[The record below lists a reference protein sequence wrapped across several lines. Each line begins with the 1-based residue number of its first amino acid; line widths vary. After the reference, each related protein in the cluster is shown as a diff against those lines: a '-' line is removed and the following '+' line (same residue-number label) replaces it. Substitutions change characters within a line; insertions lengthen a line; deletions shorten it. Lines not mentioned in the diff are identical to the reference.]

1 MKHTEFRFIK
11 RRRNAGE
18 KRDSAKRRPKA
29 GERQG
34 LSARLA
40 ALMPKALTGSADEME
55 RRLKA
60 AFGNGDFR
68 AQIEEVRRKNAA
80 YWLICAGL
88 LLLLITA
95 VVSGSLQGG
104 APVVSVNRPPYT
116 SDPLRVSA
124 AVEAEYGNAS
134 VKRNVELTVRPKSL
148 SDEEKT
154 ARIEETARR
163 LPGLILGSNES
174 LSSVSSDMN
183 LIESDA
189 ETGVVVS
196 WVSENPALIS
206 DKGELNGIVGRAG
219 DVLSLKARLSLE
231 NISETVEITGVLG
244 APVSDDSLSDDVADV
259 LSETVA
265 ALNVSAE
272 GDALT
277 LPASDA
283 NGVLYRWVEDVSDIH
298 IPEIAAL
305 ALFMLFLRHSRYSWI
320 DRRVKAARRSIIKDF
335 PEFIDKL
342 LLMLNAGL
350 VVSEALSRIAADY
363 ELRRNAADPRQL
375 YEELVTI
382 RQRVENTNAPLAVE
396 LNMMASRSGVRELMR
411 FASVVSDNIDKGSAL
426 AEKLKAEGEL
436 VWKLRKKDAEE
447 AGRLSE
453 TKMILPMTLTLLTL
467 VMITM
472 APAVL
477 DMS

>member
-1 MKHTEFRFIK
+1 MKNRSD
-11 RRRNAGE
+11 AGE
-18 KRDSAKRRPKA
+18 KRSAAKRRANA
-29 GERQG
+29 GKGQG
-34 LSARLA
+34 LSSRLA
-40 ALMPKALTGSADEME
+40 AVMPKALTGSADEME

-60 AFGNGDFR
+60 AFGNKDFR
-68 AQIEEVRRKNAA
+68 GRIEEVRRKNAA
-80 YWLICAGL
+80 YWLICTGL
-88 LLLLITA
+88 LLLLVTA
-95 VVSGSLQGG
+95 VVSQLLQGG
-104 APVVSVNRPPYT
+104 DPVVSVIRPSYT
-116 SDPLRVSA
+116 AAPLRVA
-124 AVEAEYGNAS
+124 AVAEAEYGNVS

-154 ARIEETARR
+154 ARIKETARR
-163 LPGLILGSNES
+163 LPDLILGQNES
-174 LSSVSSDMN
+174 LSSVSSDLN
-183 LIESDA
+183 LIASDA
-189 ETGVVVS
+189 ETGVAVS
-196 WVSENPALIS
+196 WASENPALIS
-206 DKGELNGIVGRAG
+206 DKGEMNGVVGRAG
-219 DVLSLKARLSLE
+219 DALSLKARLSLE
-231 NISETVEITGVLG
+231 NISETVEINGVLG
-244 APVSDDSLSDDVADV
+244 VLVSEDGLTGDVTDV

-265 ALNVSAE
+265 ALNVSAD
-272 GDALT
+272 GDVMT

-283 NGVLYRWVEDVSDIH
+283 NGVLYRWRADVSDFH
-298 IPEIAAL
+298 IPEISAL

-320 DRRVKAARRSIIKDF
+320 DKRVKAARRSIIKDF

-363 ELRRNAADPRQL
+363 ELRRDAGKPRQL

-382 RQRVENTNAPLAVE
+382 RRRVEHTNAPLSAE
-396 LNMMASRSGVRELMR
+396 LNMMAARSGVRELMR
-411 FASVVSDNIDKGSAL
+411 FASVVSDNIGKGSAL